1 MFTHR
6 PFVTFALILA
16 AVFLLVACES
26 PECKLSE
33 DGSVD
38 RSVLCDDRN
47 LDTSAERGNSQGAVK
62 MNFRNTPA
70 PTTEPTVSHTNTPA
84 QNAATPIPTQ
94 EVAKASPAEVQHTPL
109 PTPSH
114 TPQPTPTLGHVA
126 LPPKDIR
133 TIPHVF
139 VGSVTIDG
147 QVAVDGTEVSAW
159 VSDYSSA
166 VGLSNVAN
174 GSYVMN
180 VSQYG
185 TASFSG
191 MTLIFKI
198 GSVETALTSTWE
210 TGGAT
215 VLDLVTD

>member
-1 MFTHR
+1 M
-6 PFVTFALILA
+6 
-16 AVFLLVACES
+16 
-26 PECKLSE
+26 
-33 DGSVD
+33 
-38 RSVLCDDRN
+38 
-47 LDTSAERGNSQGAVK
+47 
-62 MNFRNTPA
+62 
-70 PTTEPTVSHTNTPA
+70 
-84 QNAATPIPTQ
+84 
-94 EVAKASPAEVQHTPL
+94 
-109 PTPSH
+109 
-114 TPQPTPTLGHVA
+114 A

-215 VLDLVTD
+215 VVDLVTD

>member
-6 PFVTFALILA
+6 PFVTFALTLA
-16 AVFLLVACES
+16 AVFLLVACGNTSEPTVS
-26 PECKLSE
+26 P
-33 DGSVD
+33 
-38 RSVLCDDRN
+38 
-47 LDTSAERGNSQGAVK
+47 T
-62 MNFRNTPA
+62 NTPA
-70 PTTEPTVSHTNTPA
+70 PTTEPKRTPA
-84 QNAATPIPTQ
+84 QNAATPIPTK
-94 EVAKASPAEVQHTPL
+94 EVAKASAAEVQHTPL

-114 TPQPTPTLGHVA
+114 TPQPTRNNTSQPTPTLGHVA

-215 VLDLVTD
+215 VVDLVTE